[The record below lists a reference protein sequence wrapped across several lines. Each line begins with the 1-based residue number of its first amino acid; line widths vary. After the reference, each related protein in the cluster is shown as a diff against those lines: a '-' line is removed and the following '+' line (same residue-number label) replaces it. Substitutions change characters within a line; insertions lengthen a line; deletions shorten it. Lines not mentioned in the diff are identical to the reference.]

1 MKPCVHNNEKLGLL
15 EWHLRVIPLGCFSF
29 KFRKWQNSELMF
41 SWIWSRSEWLNP
53 DCRINEFYVHTLHPM
68 HHVFGF
74 TDRALHFFT
83 SPKKTNT
90 LHILNSKQVRVIMF
104 PFCWNISLFV
114 GREKMT
120 EDTLFK
126 FQFSFD
132 PKHCY
137 MARSCKA
144 EYSLVLTVR
153 TNGIRRGSWL
163 LRVRVYNF

>member
-1 MKPCVHNNEKLGLL
+1 
-15 EWHLRVIPLGCFSF
+15 
-29 KFRKWQNSELMF
+29 
-41 SWIWSRSEWLNP
+41 
-53 DCRINEFYVHTLHPM
+53 
-68 HHVFGF
+68 
-74 TDRALHFFT
+74 
-83 SPKKTNT
+83 
-90 LHILNSKQVRVIMF
+90 
-104 PFCWNISLFV
+104 
-114 GREKMT
+114 MT

-163 LRVRVYNF
+163 LRVMVYNFQAASWSLRYRITVKYEKV